1 MAMLFND
8 SIITSKTE
16 YYKVLPLCDK
26 NHLMEEMGKGKVW
39 AKGSGATGCLLDG
52 SLEDSKEFL
61 AL

>member
-1 MAMLFND
+1 MIALSLQRLNIIKSYHFVI
-8 SIITSKTE
+8 IIT
-16 YYKVLPLCDK
+16 
-26 NHLMEEMGKGKVW
+26 LMEEMGKGKVW